1 MRRFK
6 LSKLFNGYF
15 ISAVF
20 HLLLFILCAF
30 YVIQPYVP
38 EKWYTFEWEP
48 LDRTTVIET
57 HTANKLEEITMGNNI
72 PGTEGITK
80 PAGISGKKEIN
91 AVNGNPV
98 SIGDSEPAIA
108 MPLNVLPQDN
118 AKTTIPS
125 SFPHNRNSNAL
136 KEVPGTITGSN
147 FGFSSSLEEGGG
159 EAYII
164 SQTKP
169 QINPT
174 EEGEVYLEFK
184 LTPKGTVDMSSVNI
198 LSYTSATYAEA
209 VRKVMPSWK
218 FGFKGTYN
226 PKQLYRL
233 RCRFVI
239 NE

>member
-1 MRRFK
+1 VRRFK
-6 LSKLFNGYF
+6 LSKLCNGYF

-48 LDRTTVIET
+48 ADRTTLIESYS
-57 HTANKLEEITMGNNI
+57 ADILQE
-72 PGTEGITK
+72 ITK
-80 PAGISGKKEIN
+80 PAEIAGEKEIN
-91 AVNGNPV
+91 IVNGNPV
-98 SIGDSEPAIA
+98 SIGESEPAIA
-108 MPLNVLPQDN
+108 MPLNVLARED
-118 AKTTIPS
+118 AKSTIPS
-125 SFPHNRNSNAL
+125 SFPHNRNSSAL
-136 KEVPGTITGSN
+136 QEIPGTITGSN
-147 FGFSSSLEEGGG
+147 FGFSTSLEEGGG

-184 LTPKGTVDMSSVNI
+184 LTPKGTVDMGSVNI

-209 VRKVMPSWK
+209 VRKVMPLWK
-218 FGFKGTYN
+218 FGFKGNYN

>member
-6 LSKLFNGYF
+6 LSKLCNGYF

-48 LDRTTVIET
+48 ANRTTVIEPYP
-57 HTANKLEEITMGNNI
+57 ADILQEIIKI
-72 PGTEGITK
+72 PGAEEITK
-80 PAGISGKKEIN
+80 PAEIVGEKEIN
-91 AVNGNPV
+91 TGNVNPISRGE
-98 SIGDSEPAIA
+98 SEPTIA
-108 MPLNVLPQDN
+108 MPLNVLAQED
-118 AKTTIPS
+118 AKSTIPS
-125 SFPHNRNSNAL
+125 SFPHNRNSSAL
-136 KEVPGTITGSN
+136 QEIPGTIIGSN
-147 FGFSSSLEEGGG
+147 FGFSTSLEEGGG

-184 LTPKGTVDMSSVNI
+184 LTPKGTVDLGSVNI

-209 VRKVMPSWK
+209 VRKVMPLWK
-218 FGFKGTYN
+218 FGFKGNYN